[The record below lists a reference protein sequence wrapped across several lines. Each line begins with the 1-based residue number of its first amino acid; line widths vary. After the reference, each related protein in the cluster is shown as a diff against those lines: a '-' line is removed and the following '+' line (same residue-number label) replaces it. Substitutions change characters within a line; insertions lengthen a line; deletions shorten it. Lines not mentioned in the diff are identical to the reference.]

1 MKLKYV
7 IIYIL
12 VMSIIYF
19 AYKVTSIVSA
29 NPSILDGMQ
38 NWQLYLAIG
47 TILASIFQTF
57 LIIGMIFAL
66 VCLVLILYCAL

>member
-7 IIYIL
+7 IIYVL

-19 AYKVTSIVSA
+19 AYKVTSIVST

-38 NWQLYLAIG
+38 NWQLYLVIG
-47 TILASIFQTF
+47 IILASIFQIF

-66 VCLVLILYCAL
+66 VCLVLILYGAL